1 MAVSA
6 LPTELLLS
14 AGSMLTTDALVS
26 SRGSTVGSS
35 ADCLLRMGARK
46 GIHGESE
53 PVWMVLRRTGRE
65 GAVCT
70 HRRLIRTGR
79 RPLDEGRD

>member
-1 MAVSA
+1 M
-6 LPTELLLS
+6 
-14 AGSMLTTDALVS
+14 
-26 SRGSTVGSS
+26 
-35 ADCLLRMGARK
+35 LRMGARK
-46 GIHGESE
+46 GIQGESA